1 LGVGLVQE
9 WSTKWRG
16 SRGKPLTKSY
26 VVPAAMSP
34 DGAVS
39 KGHKMG
45 PNAPF
50 AAIVRAA
57 RAANRLFYARA
68 L

>member
-1 LGVGLVQE
+1 
-9 WSTKWRG
+9 
-16 SRGKPLTKSY
+16 
-26 VVPAAMSP
+26 MSP